1 MSFVWQWERQGCAFC
16 VYFAVFMSDVTFVV
30 IWAWY
35 GAPEH
40 TWARPAQILIISPRD
55 MSGSSVPVAGLCRA
69 LLGKVSPWPRS
80 GHRSHQLMPSEAIR
94 DTRCQQRGAGAF
106 CCGDGFASWSKQ
118 NRDRVGDTGLG
129 SHWSGTCSSGGR
141 SVSEKNLLT
150 VVCLL
155 NILIFWILDY
165 RILN

>member
-1 MSFVWQWERQGCAFC
+1 MRKTRLCILCLLCC
-16 VYFAVFMSDVTFVV
+16 VYVWCDLCCDLSVIRSSRAHMGQASSDPDNF
-30 IWAWY
+30 
-35 GAPEH
+35 
-40 TWARPAQILIISPRD
+40 SPRHVGVKCA
-55 MSGSSVPVAGLCRA
+55 SGRA
-69 LLGKVSPWPRS
+69 LPGSAWESVSLAEVRS
-80 GHRSHQLMPSEAIR
+80 PLTPAHAIWGHPGPGAR